1 MLDHVY
7 GGMTRPPTVF
17 GVPQGI
23 FAGLLISTILLALS
37 PLIFKMPF
45 ILSLGGIAIGGLGY
59 FTARL
64 LCEHDHNFFRY
75 LQVRLLLAL
84 KAPGRKVARGMRT
97 YAKAPIRKR

>member
-7 GGMTRPPTVF
+7 GGMTRPPTVL

-23 FAGLLISTILLALS
+23 FAGLLILSILSMLT
-37 PLIFKMPF
+37 PLIFKLPF
-45 ILSLGGIAIGGLGY
+45 ILSIGGLAFGVLAY
-59 FTARL
+59 ITARL

-75 LQVRLLLAL
+75 LQVRLLLSL

>member
-23 FAGLLISTILLALS
+23 FAGLLIVTIFSMLI
-37 PLIFKMPF
+37 PLMFRMPF
-45 ILSLGGIAIGGLGY
+45 ILSLGGIAFGVMAYI
-59 FTARL
+59 TARL
-64 LCEHDHNFFRY
+64 LCEHDQYIFRY

-84 KAPGRKVARGMRT
+84 KAPGRKVGRGMRT
-97 YAKAPIRKR
+97 YAKAPTRKR